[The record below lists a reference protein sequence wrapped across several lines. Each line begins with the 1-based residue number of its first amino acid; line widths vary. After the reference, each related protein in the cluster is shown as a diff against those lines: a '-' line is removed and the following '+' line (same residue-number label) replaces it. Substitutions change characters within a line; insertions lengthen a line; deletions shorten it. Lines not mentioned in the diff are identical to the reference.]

1 MSCRAPKFSTARSVT
16 RTSDSSISLDA
27 STIIDVYLIDS
38 SSREF
43 GLDACDST
51 IVPDFDKNVPF
62 SGSLMTM

>member
-43 GLDACDST
+43 GLDACDPT

-62 SGSLMTM
+62 SGSLMM